1 MSAARWFLPAASAVL
16 LSGVLMASQ
25 EEAPT
30 NEKRSG
36 LDYVSPETR
45 AMQEDDTSNPGML
58 WVLDGE
64 TLWNRAEGKNGQSCA
79 SCHGDAEQSMRGV
92 AARYPVFDT
101 DSKFPVDLQG
111 RINQCRQA
119 RQKAD
124 PLEYESDALLA
135 LTAYVAHQSRGMPVA
150 PGADSRLAPFRE
162 NGRRLYEKSIGQLDL
177 ACSSCHDERAGER
190 LAGAIIPQAHPT
202 AYPLYRLEWQTLGSL
217 QRRLRNCMIGVR
229 AEPYAYGSL
238 ELVELELYL
247 MSRAEGLPVET
258 PGVRP

>member
-1 MSAARWFLPAASAVL
+1 MTSARWFLTVAPLFILTGALTAA
-16 LSGVLMASQ
+16 Q
-25 EEAPT
+25 QTRQPE
-30 NEKRSG
+30 EKRSG
-36 LDYVSPETR
+36 LDYVSPATR

-64 TLWNRAEGKNGQSCA
+64 TLWNRSEGETGQSCA
-79 SCHGDAEQSMRGV
+79 SCHGDASESMRGV

-101 DSKFPVDLQG
+101 AAQRPIDLQG
-111 RINQCRQA
+111 RVNQCRES
-119 RQKAD
+119 RQGTA
-124 PLEYESDALLA
+124 PFAYESTDLLA
-135 LTAYVAHQSRGMPVA
+135 LTAYVAHQSRGMSIA
-150 PGADSRLAPFRE
+150 PDADARLAPYRE
-162 NGRRLYEKSIGQLDL
+162 NGRRLYERRLGQLDL

-190 LAGAIIPQAHPT
+190 LAGSLIPQAHPT

-229 AEPYAYGSL
+229 AEPYAYGSS

-247 MSRAEGLPVET
+247 MSRAEGLPIET